1 MPMVI
6 PVDVRNNME
15 ATRWFA
21 YSIINRNISGMGS
34 DREEALRKLER
45 KLQSLYGTNDIEL
58 SISSETVNFPTGIW
72 AMREYLESRQR
83 ERDASGL
90 Q

>member
-45 KLQSLYGTNDIEL
+45 KLRSLYGTNDIEL
-58 SISSETVNFPTGIW
+58 SISSETVNFPTGVS
-72 AMREYLESRQR
+72 MREYLESRQR

-90 Q
+90 R